1 MAVSGV
7 RQIAEA
13 AGIGDAAR
21 IARSAK
27 ALRRISLVL
36 GLLGA
41 LLLAAL
47 AFPVSNFT
55 FGDSQHAG
63 GIALLCL
70 AVFLRIVSSGQNALI
85 QGLRDIADLARIN
98 VLTGFFGTVV
108 SIPLIYLFD
117 AQAIAPTVV
126 AIAAVTSL
134 YLVVQQT
141 DRRTRAA
148 NVGSPVW
155 QGRDRPAEARLVL
168 TVYPVG

>member
-134 YLVVQQT
+134 STWWYS
-141 DRRTRAA
+141 RRIGAHGLPMSVR
-148 NVGSPVW
+148 
-155 QGRDRPAEARLVL
+155 QFGREGIVLLRLASS
-168 TVYPVG
+168 